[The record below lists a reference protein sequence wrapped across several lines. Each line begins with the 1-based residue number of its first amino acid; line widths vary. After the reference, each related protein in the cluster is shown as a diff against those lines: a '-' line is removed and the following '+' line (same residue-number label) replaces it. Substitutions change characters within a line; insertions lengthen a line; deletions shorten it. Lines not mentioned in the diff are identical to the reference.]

1 MTELNMTANQGAT
14 LRALR
19 EHTPGGRVFVDVAG
33 SAADSRN
40 AGEAVLVRVIV
51 EHPDTGRMWR
61 LVIEPAGDEQPLTL
75 TQLGDEFD
83 AEEEADEVEPVTVA
97 DVFHAD
103 DVDVR
108 GYADEAGPWVDVDLS
123 PAPVDAGDEA
133 DPVVSVLMSSTEARG
148 LAARLVEAAT
158 GADAEADKAL

>member
-1 MTELNMTANQGAT
+1 
-14 LRALR
+14 
-19 EHTPGGRVFVDVAG
+19 
-33 SAADSRN
+33 
-40 AGEAVLVRVIV
+40 
-51 EHPDTGRMWR
+51 
-61 LVIEPAGDEQPLTL
+61 VIEPAGDEQPLTL